1 MLMLMLACTEPLEGT
16 TPRTDTSAAET
27 AGDTTVPEEATLYG
41 QAPAEALLA
50 PDFAATNYDGTARS
64 KVNLQGQ
71 PTVMWFFPAAGTY
84 G

>member
-1 MLMLMLACTEPLEGT
+1 MLMLMLACTEPQT
-16 TPRTDTSAAET
+16 TVPTDTDVADAADDTSA
-27 AGDTTVPEEATLYG
+27 PEEATLYG
-41 QAPAEALLA
+41 QPPAEALLA
-50 PDFAATNYDGTARS
+50 PEFTATNYDGTTRS